1 MKVQVVVIGAGV
13 AGLCAAYRLKEKGIS
28 TLVIEADKQVGG
40 KIQSIRLENFTFDVG
55 PNTVLDSNE
64 AVMRLINDAGL
75 SAKILWANSA
85 ANARYIL
92 KKNKLIALKN
102 SPAILFT
109 PLLSLPAKV
118 RLFKE
123 VFIAPSPVRETA
135 AEFISRRFGKEVLDY
150 LINPFLAGTFG
161 AKPEHIAADEAFRT
175 LTQWEKEHG
184 SVIKGAW
191 HALRQRKRAAKKSSR
206 RMFSFAG
213 GFYEV
218 ITQLAERLASNL
230 WCEAHVQT
238 LMRQNG
244 TLQLSLTHAGHA
256 QLIETK
262 KVIVAT
268 PAPDAARLIKP
279 IAPTLA
285 AALEKVP
292 YSPVAQVFLG
302 YSTEQVHVPDAFG
315 FLVPEVENRKILGA
329 VFNSKIFPERY
340 GDRLVITVFIGG
352 SRQPEL
358 AQLPKEELIALA
370 RAELADILG
379 IQTPPKA
386 VATAQWHAAIP
397 QYGLG
402 HQEVR
407 QAVEEH
413 EQEHG
418 DIFFTGNWRHG
429 ISVPD
434 TIEHAE
440 KIAEQVA
447 ASLHH
452 ETLASESTH

>member
-191 HALRQRKRAAKKSSR
+191 HALRQRKRAAKKAHGGCFRLRADFTRSSHSWQSDWLPTCGVR
-206 RMFSFAG
+206 HMF
-213 GFYEV
+213 
-218 ITQLAERLASNL
+218 
-230 WCEAHVQT
+230 
-238 LMRQNG
+238 
-244 TLQLSLTHAGHA
+244 
-256 QLIETK
+256 
-262 KVIVAT
+262 
-268 PAPDAARLIKP
+268 
-279 IAPTLA
+279 
-285 AALEKVP
+285 
-292 YSPVAQVFLG
+292 
-302 YSTEQVHVPDAFG
+302 
-315 FLVPEVENRKILGA
+315 
-329 VFNSKIFPERY
+329 
-340 GDRLVITVFIGG
+340 
-352 SRQPEL
+352 
-358 AQLPKEELIALA
+358 
-370 RAELADILG
+370 
-379 IQTPPKA
+379 
-386 VATAQWHAAIP
+386 
-397 QYGLG
+397 
-402 HQEVR
+402 
-407 QAVEEH
+407 
-413 EQEHG
+413 
-418 DIFFTGNWRHG
+418 RH
-429 ISVPD
+429 
-434 TIEHAE
+434 
-440 KIAEQVA
+440 
-447 ASLHH
+447 
-452 ETLASESTH
+452 